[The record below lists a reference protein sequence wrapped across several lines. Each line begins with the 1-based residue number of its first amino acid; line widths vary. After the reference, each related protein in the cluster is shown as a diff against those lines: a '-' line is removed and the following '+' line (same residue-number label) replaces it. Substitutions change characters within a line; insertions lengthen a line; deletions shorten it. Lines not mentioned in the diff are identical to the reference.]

1 MIYFRQEKYSIAEYH
16 FNKALTINTKNSV
29 LYCYIGMVLRA
40 SKRYE
45 EAEIMLKQAIHIDPS
60 NALAKYKKAAVLVNL
75 GKLEVP
81 LISFSY

>member
-1 MIYFRQEKYSIAEYH
+1 
-16 FNKALTINTKNSV
+16 
-29 LYCYIGMVLRA
+29 MVLRA

-75 GKLEVP
+75 GKLEVFFYDIFP
-81 LISFSY
+81 LYWYIKWKIRLILNRVH